1 MTADPTRILDEIQAR
16 ADAAT
21 EGPWE
26 ADCGTISQHWSRPEP
41 WQTVVSTDVAC
52 MAYCY
57 GGSAAGVEREADAA
71 FIAAARTDLPRLVA
85 ALRAVLEVHRGAQYL
100 GEPGDAGCPHD
111 DDYDGDRHFV
121 TADGDWLCVDAAA
134 GDFYCLGCPL
144 DEWGDPIAYP
154 CPTVTAITEAL
165 EER

>member
-26 ADCGTISQHWSRPEP
+26 AATSEATMNDRSEYRIGLPSRP
-41 WQTVVSTDVAC
+41 QVFRAS
-52 MAYCY
+52 MR
-57 GGSAAGVEREADAA
+57 SADAA

-111 DDYDGDRHFV
+111 DDYDGDRHFES
-121 TADGDWLCVDAAA
+121 ADGDWLCEDTAA
-134 GDFYCLGCPL
+134 GDSYCLGCPR
-144 DEWGDPIAYP
+144 DEWSDPIACP

>member
-21 EGPWE
+21 EGPWTWAAHTT
-26 ADCGTISQHWSRPEP
+26 ADGDEWAVFDGGDSAIAGNRDGWSP
-41 WQTVVSTDVAC
+41 
-52 MAYCY
+52 
-57 GGSAAGVEREADAA
+57 DAA
-71 FIAAARTDLPRLVA
+71 LIAAARTDLPRLVA

-100 GEPGDAGCPHD
+100 GEPGGAGCPHD
-111 DDYDGDRHFV
+111 DDYDGDRHFES
-121 TADGDWLCVDAAA
+121 ADGYWLCEDTAA
-134 GDFYCLGCPL
+134 GDFYCLGCPRA
-144 DEWGDPIAYP
+144 EWGDPIAYP